1 MDQTTQL
8 VPILNAIAT
17 ELGELGVTIEKL
29 QTLLSP
35 ALYEIATNDDYVR
48 NVQTLDLMS
57 QRLGAISSFMTSLN
71 QTVPENCFVNSS
83 SALQEVK
90 LAELAHRLM
99 GEELDPNQQP
109 SGEIDLF

>member
-17 ELGELGVTIEKL
+17 ELGELGVTIEQL

-57 QRLGAISSFMTSLN
+57 QRLNAISTFMTSLN
-71 QTVPENCFVNSS
+71 DSVPANCFVNSS

-90 LAELAHRLM
+90 LAELAHKLM
-99 GEELDPNQQP
+99 GEEADPNQQA
-109 SGEIDLF
+109 SGELDLF